1 MFWIFLYIESTC
13 YEQFNNFYTNNNVIT
28 KIDNK
33 IKLYFIKMLVLQK
46 TEDWVENEVRGA
58 SNN

>member
-1 MFWIFLYIESTC
+1 MFWSFLYIESAC